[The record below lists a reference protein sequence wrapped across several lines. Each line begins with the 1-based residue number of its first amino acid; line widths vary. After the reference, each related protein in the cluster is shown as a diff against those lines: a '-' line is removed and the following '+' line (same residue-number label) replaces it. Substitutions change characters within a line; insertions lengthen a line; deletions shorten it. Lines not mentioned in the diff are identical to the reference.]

1 MRSCPRSRGSGGLAR
16 FAGASGSKAVPRTG
30 LKTPVRGLLPDR
42 GVASWD
48 LARWQGFL
56 SDGQRWLLRS
66 AAPPGPAG
74 PCQRPVRPWPCST
87 QRPTRPASPLD
98 TLPVALRL
106 SKADLRLRAISSC
119 PPPCPPPCPP
129 CAPAPRRSEPSGRR
143 RESAGG
149 GGRRVTVNIQPQE
162 SLRGGRHQTVRE
174 SRLPGF
180 QKERPETRAALWARA
195 ELRQRAPLPGEQG
208 VRAGGSRGCVGLGRG
223 SSPGLPR
230 RSRCGGR
237 VSLHSAQTGGEPGTP
252 LSLRRKTAGG
262 GDLRARVPRGTRP
275 SAPRPARQ
283 AAPSVSGSSGS
294 ALCGRCPRPAAAEG
308 DRSRGG
314 RGEPQRQRPSAHALG
329 ALGPR
334 HAAKAWN
341 T

>member
-1 MRSCPRSRGSGGLAR
+1 M
-16 FAGASGSKAVPRTG
+16 
-30 LKTPVRGLLPDR
+30 
-42 GVASWD
+42 
-48 LARWQGFL
+48 
-56 SDGQRWLLRS
+56 
-66 AAPPGPAG
+66 
-74 PCQRPVRPWPCST
+74 
-87 QRPTRPASPLD
+87 
-98 TLPVALRL
+98 
-106 SKADLRLRAISSC
+106 
-119 PPPCPPPCPP
+119 
-129 CAPAPRRSEPSGRR
+129 
-143 RESAGG
+143 
-149 GGRRVTVNIQPQE
+149 
-162 SLRGGRHQTVRE
+162 RE

-308 DRSRGG
+308 DRSGG
-314 RGEPQRQRPSAHALG
+314 AVVSPRDSARLHTRWVRLGLGMRQRPGTHERGLPRSRGQLSVGWGGEKTWRSRTRRLVCLHRPDPCLPCWRILTASLALTRTRVW
-329 ALGPR
+329 GP
-334 HAAKAWN
+334 
-341 T
+341 TLP

>member
-30 LKTPVRGLLPDR
+30 LNTLVRGLLPDR

-66 AAPPGPAG
+66 LPAASVSLALLHPATDTARVPSPPSPRRPPPQQSRPSPAG
-74 PCQRPVRPWPCST
+74 H
-87 QRPTRPASPLD
+87 L
-98 TLPVALRL
+98 LL
-106 SKADLRLRAISSC
+106 SSSC
-119 PPPCPPPCPP
+119 PPPCRPPSSSLRPSPPQIRAERPPP
-129 CAPAPRRSEPSGRR
+129 RVGRR
-143 RESAGG
+143 GRTTRHCRHPAAGVAS
-149 GGRRVTVNIQPQE
+149 RR
-162 SLRGGRHQTVRE
+162 GRHQTVRE
-174 SRLPGF
+174 SGLPGF

-208 VRAGGSRGCVGLGRG
+208 VRAGGSRGCGGLGRG
-223 SSPGLPR
+223 SSPGPPR

-314 RGEPQRQRPSAHALG
+314 RGEPQRQRLSAHALG